1 MHTFDHYVSFFGV
14 AAANIFFVGQSNDN
28 KRLDKYFTATVFLAT
43 EVLYGGSLHVPLE
56 HGTFKSK

>member
-1 MHTFDHYVSFFGV
+1 VSFFGV